1 MNQVWSKAK
10 RYLQWVMLGGV
21 LFFFAK
27 AFSRHWQEVTEKL
40 TEIDGSGIIFLGL
53 GVTLSLLAFAW
64 SGIVWY
70 WTLGEFKQKLK
81 PFWLVK
87 LYLKTHIAKYLPGH
101 VWHYC
106 GRIWGVKQVGVPGE
120 IATLSVIIEP
130 FLMIAAALTTAI
142 VSCLLAKEGTQNFQN
157 FNNSGLQ
164 VLSLLGVMLIV
175 HPQFLNPMLAI
186 MGKFKGKKK
195 DCPGVDLQHCRI
207 QRYPVKLL
215 IAELI
220 FVAFRCSGFI
230 FTFMALHP
238 VAPNQ
243 LPILVSGFSLA
254 WLAALVLPGAP
265 GGVGVFEAAAMM
277 ILSKSFSPGVVLS
290 VVAVFRLVTIL
301 AEAIGASLAYLDE
314 RRTKET
320 YQLALVEERVVDRE
334 FIGLK

>member
-27 AFSRHWQEVTEKL
+27 AFSCHWQEVAAMR
-40 TEIDGSGIIFLGL
+40 IDGSGMIFLGL

-64 SGIVWY
+64 SGIVWH

-142 VSCLLAKEGTQNFQN
+142 VSCLIAREGMKDVHN
-157 FNNSGLQ
+157 FNNSALQ
-164 VLSLLGVMLIV
+164 ILSLLGVMLIV
-175 HPQFLNPMLAI
+175 HPKFLNPVLGI
-186 MGKFKGKKK
+186 LGKFKGNKK
-195 DCPGVDLQHCRI
+195 DCPGVNLKHCRI
-207 QRYPVKLL
+207 ERYPVKLL
-215 IAELI
+215 IAELV
-220 FVAFRCSGFI
+220 FVALRASGFI

-243 LPILVSGFSLA
+243 IPILISGFSLA

-301 AEAIGASLAYLDE
+301 AEAIGAGLAYLDE
-314 RRTKET
+314 RRSKET
-320 YQLALVEERVVDRE
+320 YQLALVEERIIDRE
-334 FIGLK
+334 FIALK

>member
-1 MNQVWSKAK
+1 MSQVWSKVK

-27 AFSRHWQEVTEKL
+27 AFSHHWKEVAAIR
-40 TEIDGSGIIFLGL
+40 IDGSGMIFLGL

-64 SGIVWY
+64 SGIVWH
-70 WTLGEFKQKLK
+70 WTLKEFKQKLK

-120 IATLSVIIEP
+120 IATISVIIEP

-142 VSCLLAKEGTQNFQN
+142 VSCLLVRGQAIDFSN
-157 FNNSGLQ
+157 FNNGGLQ
-164 VLSLLGVMLIV
+164 ILSLLGVMMIV
-175 HPQFLNPMLAI
+175 HPKFLNPALI
-186 MGKFKGKKK
+186 ILGKFKGKKK
-195 DCPGVDLQHCRI
+195 ECPGVNLHHCRI
-207 QRYPVKLL
+207 ERYPIKLL
-215 IAELI
+215 VAELI

-230 FTFMALHP
+230 FTFIALHP

-243 LPILVSGFSLA
+243 IPILISGFSLA

-277 ILSKSFSPGVVLS
+277 ILSNSFSPGVVLS

-301 AEAIGASLAYLDE
+301 AEAIGAGLAYLDE

-320 YQLALVEERVVDRE
+320 YQLALVEERIVDRE
-334 FIGLK
+334 FITLK

>member
-27 AFSRHWQEVTEKL
+27 AFSRHWQEVAAIR
-40 TEIDGSGIIFLGL
+40 IDGSGMIFLGL
-53 GVTLSLLAFAW
+53 GVTLSLLAFSW
-64 SGIVWY
+64 SGIVWH
-70 WTLGEFKQKLK
+70 WTLGEFKQKLQ

-142 VSCLLAKEGTQNFQN
+142 VSCQLAGEGTRDFNN
-157 FNNSGLQ
+157 FNNWGCQ
-164 VLSLLGVMLIV
+164 IISLMGVMLIV
-175 HPQFLNPMLAI
+175 HPKFLNPALGI
-186 MGKFKGKKK
+186 LGKIKGKKK
-195 DCPGVDLQHCRI
+195 DCPGIDLKHYRI
-207 QRYPVKLL
+207 ERYPVKLL

-220 FVAFRCSGFI
+220 FVTLRASGFI

-301 AEAIGASLAYLDE
+301 AEAIGAGLAYLDE
-314 RRTKET
+314 HRTKKA
-320 YQLALVEERVVDRE
+320 YRLALVEERVVDRE
-334 FIGLK
+334 FVSLK